1 MNRPQSSIKT
11 LFVISIIVLT
21 GILLAV
27 QTAMNVYQFKDGMEA
42 QVKETLEGRA
52 GEIAGKLDQRI
63 MQIAQKTFAL
73 SLAVDQMKEYDTDV
87 MYGMADGLVLSDP
100 LVNGSGFWFE
110 KNAYQEDIDYF
121 GPYRYRD
128 TDGSVKLSM
137 DYSNAEYNYPS
148 FGWYQEAMA
157 SPGDVAW
164 EGPYLDEVSGV
175 TMLTSAAAISR
186 NGSPVGAVTVDIG
199 ITELEEYI
207 RQISIGENG
216 YAFLVGKDGFYLAT
230 KDDSKNMKKKITEE
244 SDSRLVA
251 LGKKITGA
259 SSLELVETDVFGED
273 SYVMISPLTIDN
285 VKLVLVAPKSDYTGP
300 IYHAIYTSIAMAV
313 LVMLILCVAMIFI
326 FNRRVNR
333 PIHYLMNEAGKI
345 AEGDLRSDIL
355 VESGD
360 EMGALAQSLQHM
372 SGNLKK
378 VIGSV
383 NDMAHQVSAASEEL
397 TASSEQSSQAS
408 NQVANSII
416 NIAEGASQQAVE
428 AQNIQD
434 TVSHVTAHAKDIASR
449 TRMVAEDA
457 SGARKSI
464 VTGRSAIGDAV
475 AQMEQIT
482 ASTDSIQAS
491 IVKLGESGKKISEIV
506 GMITSIAEQT
516 NLLALNAAIEAAR
529 AGEAGRGFAVVA
541 DEVRKLAEESNN
553 SSQQIANLVKANS
566 VDMEAAVKASTV
578 GAESVE
584 RGIAT
589 VQSAD
594 EVFQAIVATID
605 KLVGDINNISE
616 GVQQMAE
623 ENENMLQA
631 SVTISETSGKNSD
644 EAQSVSAAT
653 EEQTASTHEI
663 ADASRSLAKLAA
675 GLQEE
680 IKKFKL

>member
-1 MNRPQSSIKT
+1 MDRPKGSIKT
-11 LFVISIIVLT
+11 LFVISIVVLT
-21 GILLAV
+21 GILLAI
-27 QTAMNVYQFKDGMEA
+27 QTTLNVLQFKGSMED
-42 QVKETLEGRA
+42 QVKTALEAKA
-52 GEIAGKLDQRI
+52 GEVAGKLDQRI

-73 SLAVDQMKEYDTDV
+73 SLGVNRMKAYDTDV
-87 MYGMADGLVLSDP
+87 MYGMADGFVLSDP
-100 LVNGSGFWFE
+100 LVIGSGFWFE
-110 KNAYQEDIDYF
+110 KNAYQQGIDYF

-148 FGWYQEAMA
+148 FGWYKEAMA
-157 SPGDVAW
+157 NPGTVAW
-164 EGPYLDEVSGV
+164 EGPYLDDVSGT
-175 TMLTSAAAISR
+175 TMLTSAAAIVKDTHS
-186 NGSPVGAVTVDIG
+186 VGAITVDIG

-207 RQISIGENG
+207 RQISVGENG

-244 SDSRLVA
+244 SDSRLA
-251 LGKKITGA
+251 SMGRKITETSA
-259 SSLELVETDVFGED
+259 LSLEETDVFGED
-273 SYVMISPLTIDN
+273 SYVMVAPLCIEN
-285 VKLVLVAPKSDYTGP
+285 IKLVLVAPKSDYTGP
-300 IYHAIYTSIAMAV
+300 IDHAIYSSIVMAL
-313 LVMLILCVAMIFI
+313 LVMSILCFAMIFI
-326 FNRRVNR
+326 FNRRVNS
-333 PIHYLMNEAGKI
+333 PVTHLMQEAEKI
-345 AEGDLRSDIL
+345 AEGDLRGSIL
-355 VESGD
+355 VSSDD
-360 EMGALAQSLQHM
+360 EMGALARSLQHM
-372 SGNLKK
+372 SENLKK

-383 NDMAHQVSAASEEL
+383 NDMASQVSAASEEL

-434 TVSHVTAHAKDIASR
+434 TVTSVTERARDIASR
-449 TRMVAEDA
+449 TRDVVEAA
-457 SGARKSI
+457 SGARQNI
-464 VTGRSAIGDAV
+464 VTGRAAISDAV
-475 AQMEQIT
+475 VQMGQIT
-482 ASTDSIQAS
+482 ASTDSIQKS
-491 IVKLGESGKKISEIV
+491 IVKLGDSGKKISEIV

-553 SSQQIANLVKANS
+553 SSQQIANLVKANN
-566 VDMEAAVKASTV
+566 VDMEEAVKASTL
-578 GAESVE
+578 GAESVK

-594 EVFQAIVATID
+594 EVFQTIVATID
-605 KLVGDINNISE
+605 HLVEDISSISRAI
-616 GVQQMAE
+616 QQMAE

-631 SVTISETSGKNSD
+631 SITISETSGKNSD

-675 GLQEE
+675 DLQEE
-680 IKKFKL
+680 IRKFKL